1 MPASEIVD
9 HYRSLINEHQWLL
22 SDGFCWTVIGS
33 TGADFTEGL
42 APGALPEV
50 RELDVREDPLN
61 LLPIPVVFIRE
72 HNEVLSLVQTEGTYV
87 GRPEV
92 LRRLARGG
100 WVWSVSWGPRD
111 GGTISYARDG
121 KLRWPE
127 FSYDGGILQQA
138 EEGVDAGFAQHLAL
152 LSEVRHSD
160 DHALVRAAALAVI
173 DAATGARLDADW
185 LNGSAQAIVV
195 DFPLPA
201 DAPLL
206 TPFSDRELDVLLR
219 ARPQSARREI
229 LLTAA
234 ETIAEEFDL
243 VDLTGALGAVRQAGE
258 LTPDA
263 QDALLFTQIDL
274 CGEWQENP
282 VEGRARMLA
291 GTAIRAALRAMTEG
305 ADNFDALVYAR
316 ASLGPRWPALEA
328 EIHRIAEL

>member
-121 KLRWPE
+121 
-127 FSYDGGILQQA
+127 
-138 EEGVDAGFAQHLAL
+138 
-152 LSEVRHSD
+152 
-160 DHALVRAAALAVI
+160 
-173 DAATGARLDADW
+173 T
-185 LNGSAQAIVV
+185 AQAIVV

-291 GTAIRAALRAMTEG
+291 GIAIRAALRA
-305 ADNFDALVYAR
+305 ADNFDALAYAR